1 MTIQLY
7 DPTVDD
13 LEQRDASEA
22 PRLPNLQGRTI
33 GLLTN
38 GKGNADVL
46 LRETARLFEERHG
59 CRVILEEDKG
69 NASRPAPPEL
79 LQRIA
84 AADVDFMVTAVGD

>member
-1 MTIQLY
+1 MTVLLY

-13 LEQRDASEA
+13 LDERAAARA
-22 PRLPNLQGRTI
+22 PRLPDLQGRSI

-38 GKGNADVL
+38 GKVNADVL

-59 CRVILEEDKG
+59 CQVVLMEDKG
-69 NASRPAPPEL
+69 NASRPAPPEM

-84 AADVDFMVTAVGD
+84 AADVDFMITAVGD

>member
-1 MTIQLY
+1 MTVQLY

-13 LEQRDASEA
+13 LEERDATEA
-22 PRLPNLQGRTI
+22 PRLPSLRNRTI

-38 GKGNADVL
+38 GKVNADVL

-69 NASRPAPPEL
+69 NASRPAPPEML
-79 LQRIA
+79 RRIA